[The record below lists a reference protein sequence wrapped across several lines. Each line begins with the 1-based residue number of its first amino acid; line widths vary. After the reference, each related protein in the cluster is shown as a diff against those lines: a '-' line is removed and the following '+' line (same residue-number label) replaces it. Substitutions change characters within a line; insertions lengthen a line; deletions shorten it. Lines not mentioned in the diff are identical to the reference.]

1 MLYSLEESQ
10 AIKGNKLDWIL
21 NAQNGI
27 VAPLVSFSID
37 KNNNAF
43 PLVLSGIVLGP
54 NLAESDVNVKQLSL
68 MIKHNQIKTTDNFEI
83 TKSSIDSYR
92 R

>member
-1 MLYSLEESQ
+1 M
-10 AIKGNKLDWIL
+10 KGKNLDWFL

-27 VAPLVSFSID
+27 VAALVSFPIE

-54 NLAESDVNVKQLSL
+54 NLPECDVNVKQLSL
-68 MIKHNQIKTTDNFEI
+68 MIKHKQIKTTDNFEI

-92 R
+92 K